1 MSTEIDASQVLTSNS
16 ALLMQRKEGIVRD
29 IADLPYPKDVIK
41 AVLLH
46 CIRLAAPGNDRQLL
60 RNGYLYLAD
69 YQVLTNEERNALK
82 GWDGAIQQH
91 DPGQMTQQQLL
102 GVANTLSDTGKLI
115 ALVNKRV
122 VAEMETLADGLKAA
136 DL

>member
-1 MSTEIDASQVLTSNS
+1 MIGSFYEMATSIWLT
-16 ALLMQRKEGIVRD
+16 
-29 IADLPYPKDVIK
+29 IK
-41 AVLLH
+41 S
-46 CIRLAAPGNDRQLL
+46 
-60 RNGYLYLAD
+60 
-69 YQVLTNEERNALK
+69 LTNEERNALK

>member
-1 MSTEIDASQVLTSNS
+1 
-16 ALLMQRKEGIVRD
+16 
-29 IADLPYPKDVIK
+29 
-41 AVLLH
+41 
-46 CIRLAAPGNDRQLL
+46 
-60 RNGYLYLAD
+60 
-69 YQVLTNEERNALK
+69 
-82 GWDGAIQQH
+82 
-91 DPGQMTQQQLL
+91 MTQQQLL